1 MPLENAWLQY
11 SQPCAAQQGLDCGI
25 VRVDRRQRVATQTRK
40 RKKPTEVGYLLH
52 GHKWRCVQET
62 ISLLELELP
71 SRQLACR
78 LLELPSLL
86 LLELLPNRQLLEL
99 PSLLLELPS
108 RQLLELPSLLLEL
121 PSRQLLVE
129 GSCPSSFLLAL
140 LFEQLAYHR
149 SST

>member
-1 MPLENAWLQY
+1 M
-11 SQPCAAQQGLDCGI
+11 
-25 VRVDRRQRVATQTRK
+25 
-40 RKKPTEVGYLLH
+40 GYLLQ

-62 ISLLELELP
+62 ISLLELELQ

-108 RQLLELPSLLLEL
+108 RQLL
-121 PSRQLLVE
+121 VE
-129 GSCPSSFLLAL
+129 GLVRLEASSPSSSLRPWL
-140 LFEQLAYHR
+140 
-149 SST
+149 